1 MGISDPMNPRTRYR
15 RQMEIVISKVIESMS
30 ESMEDKAV
38 CG

>member
-1 MGISDPMNPRTRYR
+1 MGISDPMNPLTRYR
-15 RQMEIVISKVIESMS
+15 RQTEIVISKVIEDMS